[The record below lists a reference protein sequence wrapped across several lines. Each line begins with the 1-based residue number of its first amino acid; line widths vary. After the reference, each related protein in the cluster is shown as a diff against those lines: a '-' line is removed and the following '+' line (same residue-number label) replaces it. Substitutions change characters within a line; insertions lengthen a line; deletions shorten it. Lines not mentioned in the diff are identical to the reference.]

1 VIGKQRK
8 VAIISEMI
16 HTASLV
22 HDDVLGDQLGPIFTI
37 SIILSILL
45 GEKNIYMPAIVVS
58 FEK

>member
-45 GEKNIYMPAIVVS
+45 GEKNISMPAIVVS